1 MSFNAILDG
10 CVRND
15 EVDKAHSHMGPEL
28 QQFNEQEQ
36 TIEGD
41 KLLLTMMPMPVLLL
55 VTVILMLVMM
65 MMMMMMTMMMMMM
78 MRMMN
83 DGD

>member
-41 KLLLTMMPMPVLLL
+41 LMTMMPMPVLLL
-55 VTVILMLVMM
+55 VTVFLMLVMMM

-78 MRMMN
+78 RMMN